1 MPDSVEKAE
10 INTNKFSLLIRW
22 TQLSAPVFQFG
33 CLNTCCEF
41 HSVFSV
47 TSAAVILLWLCVMS
61 AWHLFR
67 TAMTMSIHHST
78 TQKPLFLRLT
88 EQTILPPPTCQF
100 DGDTEV
106 KYVLTLLLRLWRPR
120 LYNTHGVL
128 VSSLCWH
135 NYQRVAPSLKHAGPW
150 NGPGCLEGDLGS
162 RLTVVFL
169 HSNRVA

>member
-1 MPDSVEKAE
+1 MNSVVSSS
-10 INTNKFSLLIRW
+10 FPVWLLKY
-22 TQLSAPVFQFG
+22 
-33 CLNTCCEF
+33 
-41 HSVFSV
+41 
-47 TSAAVILLWLCVMS
+47 LLWIPQRFQCYVSSCNLTVAVRDVCLASVQDS
-61 AWHLFR
+61 HDHVH
-67 TAMTMSIHHST
+67 TSQHHSKT
-78 TQKPLFLRLT
+78 SLFKTNRANNT
-88 EQTILPPPTCQF
+88 PPPTCQF

-106 KYVLTLLLRLWRPR
+106 KYVLILLLRLWRPR